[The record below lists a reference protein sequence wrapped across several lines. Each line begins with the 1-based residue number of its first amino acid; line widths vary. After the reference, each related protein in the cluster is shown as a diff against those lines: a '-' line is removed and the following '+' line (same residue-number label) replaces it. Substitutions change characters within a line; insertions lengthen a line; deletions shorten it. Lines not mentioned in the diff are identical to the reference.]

1 MRLVSQSQSLAPIL
15 ASALSLTF
23 HFRSTGYVLLAPPS
37 SMTSMG
43 PLVPTSTVIALVLAT
58 VIACP
63 DFRRGLLPDSDL
75 VLLQSNLNVVT
86 FTATMILLRHTKDHN
101 TMF

>member
-1 MRLVSQSQSLAPIL
+1 
-15 ASALSLTF
+15 
-23 HFRSTGYVLLAPPS
+23 
-37 SMTSMG
+37 MTSMG

-75 VLLQSNLNVVT
+75 VLLQVNLNIAAGVILQKTEVGYVT
-86 FTATMILLRHTKDHN
+86 PPLQTLH
-101 TMF
+101 